1 MVEYSQHLDAV
12 FHALSDPTRRAMLQ
26 GLATGPRNVSDLA
39 APFDMSLAA
48 ASKHIKVLEK
58 AGLVR
63 RSVKGRTHLC
73 SLNAMPMHAGVE
85 WLRHYEKFWNQ
96 QLDVLEA
103 LLVAEDLGAAKSKD
117 QAQPGTETKK
127 KGKKS

>member
-1 MVEYSQHLDAV
+1 MVEHSEHLDAI

-26 GLATGPRNVSDLA
+26 GLAKGPRNVSDLA
-39 APFDMSLAA
+39 APFDMTLAA

-63 RSVKGRTHLC
+63 RSVQGRTHLC
-73 SLNAMPMHAGVE
+73 SLDALPMHAGVE
-85 WLRHYEKFWNQ
+85 WMRHYEKFWNQ

-103 LLVAEDLGAAKSKD
+103 LLVAEDQAAAAKPSET
-117 QAQPGTETKK
+117 TEAKK

>member
-1 MVEYSQHLDAV
+1 MVEQSELLDAI

-26 GLATGPRNVSDLA
+26 GLAKGPRNVGDLA
-39 APFDMSLAA
+39 APFAMTLAA

-63 RSVKGRTHLC
+63 RSVQGRTHVC
-73 SLNAMPMHAGVE
+73 SLDAMPMHAGVE
-85 WLRHYEKFWNQ
+85 WMRHYEKFWNQ

-103 LLVAEDLGAAKSKD
+103 LLVAEDQAAAIKPSET
-117 QAQPGTETKK
+117 TEAKK

>member
-1 MVEYSQHLDAV
+1 M
-12 FHALSDPTRRAMLQ
+12 T
-26 GLATGPRNVSDLA
+26 
-39 APFDMSLAA
+39 LAA

-63 RSVKGRTHLC
+63 RSVQGRTHLC
-73 SLNAMPMHAGVE
+73 SLDALPMHAGVE
-85 WLRHYEKFWNQ
+85 WMRHYEKFWNQ

-103 LLVAEDLGAAKSKD
+103 LLVAEDKAAATKPSET
-117 QAQPGTETKK
+117 TEAKK

>member
-1 MVEYSQHLDAV
+1 
-12 FHALSDPTRRAMLQ
+12 MLQ
-26 GLATGPRNVSDLA
+26 GLAKGPRNVSDLA

-63 RSVKGRTHLC
+63 RSVQGRTHVC
-73 SLNAMPMHAGVE
+73 SLDAMPMHAGVE
-85 WLRHYEKFWNQ
+85 WMRHYEKFWNQ

-103 LLVAEDLGAAKSKD
+103 LLVAEDLGVAKSED
-117 QAQPGTETKK
+117 QTRPDTEAKK